1 METTAL
7 HPDFGVEVLGLDLKS
22 VTAENGYPE
31 LRRLFDRHSLL
42 LFRDQ
47 PLDDAEH
54 LRLGNLFG
62 PIENRTEVPGDRLS
76 PVSNKAENGG
86 VTAADD
92 LHTLNLIANQLWHT
106 DSTFLPVPA
115 LANLLQARIV
125 SSTGGET
132 EFVSTRAGFK
142 RLSPAVQ
149 ERLRQTSFRHDYKT
163 SRGEIAKELTTL
175 EIIQKWP
182 EQHWRALWPNPETG
196 EEALYIASHVYAV
209 EGMERGVAKAWVN
222 ELIAAMTPADAIYTH
237 AWRQGDMII
246 WDERATMHR
255 GRPWPYEEERTL
267 ASICVTAR
275 EVDGLETVRI

>member
-1 METTAL
+1 MKTTPL
-7 HPDFGVEVLGLDLKS
+7 HPDFGVEVHGLDLKS
-22 VTAENGYPE
+22 VTAEDGYPE

-47 PLDDAEH
+47 PLNDAEH

-62 PIENRTEVPGDRLS
+62 PIENRTENPGDRLS
-76 PVSNKAENGG
+76 AVSNKAAEGG

-115 LANLLQARIV
+115 LANLLQARVV

-142 RLSPAVQ
+142 RLPRETQ
-149 ERLRQTSFRHDYKT
+149 ERLRRTSFHHDYKT
-163 SRGEIAKELTTL
+163 SRGDIAEELTTL
-175 EIIQKWP
+175 DIIQKWP

-209 EGMERGVAKAWVN
+209 EGMDRAEARAWVKD
-222 ELIAAMTPADAIYTH
+222 LIAAMTPPEAIYTH
-237 AWRQGDMII
+237 AWRPGDMII
-246 WDERATMHR
+246 WDERATLHR
-255 GRPWPYEEERTL
+255 GRPWPYKEERTL

-275 EVDGLETVRI
+275 DVDGLQAVRV